1 VTVERLHKF
10 LSRAGVASRRT
21 AEDWIRAGRVA
32 VNGQVVTEM
41 GVKIDADHDQI
52 QVDGHLVE
60 PPKETFTLMLNKPYG
75 YVSTTDDPQGR
86 RTVMDLVA
94 EKFSHIRLFPVGRL
108 DYDATGLMM
117 LTNDGDLAYRMT
129 HPSYQVPRIYRVT
142 VGGDVTPETL
152 RRLASGLRV
161 GDRNVS
167 AIAEIIKKE
176 GGKTVLEVM
185 VREGRYHLVKRLML
199 QVGHAVLK
207 LKRISF
213 GPLHLGGL
221 PRGEYRL
228 LTKEEVAAL
237 KTRVQMN

>member
-1 VTVERLHKF
+1 MTVERLHKF

-21 AEDWIRAGRVA
+21 AEEWIRAGRVA

-41 GVKIDADHDQI
+41 GVKIDADQDKI
-52 QVDGHLVE
+52 QVDGRFVE
-60 PPKETFTLMLNKPYG
+60 PPQETITLMLNKPYG

-86 RTVMDLVA
+86 RMVTDLV
-94 EKFSHIRLFPVGRL
+94 EGKFKERLYPVGRL
-108 DYDATGLMM
+108 DYDATGLML

-142 VGGDVTPETL
+142 VGGEVTPETL
-152 RRLASGLRV
+152 RRLAGGLRV
-161 GDRNVS
+161 GDRTVA
-167 AIAEIIKKE
+167 AIAEVIKKE
-176 GGKTVLEVM
+176 GGKTVLELM
-185 VREGRYHLVKRLML
+185 VREGRYHLVKRLLL

-221 PRGEYRL
+221 PRGECRP
-228 LTKEEVAAL
+228 LTKEEMEAL
-237 KTRVQMN
+237 KKRVQMS

>member
-10 LSRAGVASRRT
+10 LSRAGIASRRT
-21 AEDWIRAGRVA
+21 AEEWIRAGRVA

-41 GVKIDADHDQI
+41 GVKIDADQDKI
-52 QVDGHLVE
+52 QVDGRFVE
-60 PPKETFTLMLNKPYG
+60 PPKETITLMINKPYG

-86 RTVMDLVA
+86 RMVTDLVA
-94 EKFSHIRLFPVGRL
+94 GNYKERLYPVGRL
-108 DYDATGLMM
+108 DYDATGLML

-142 VGGDVTPETL
+142 VGGEVTPETL
-152 RRLASGLRV
+152 RRLAGGLRV
-161 GDRNVS
+161 GDRTVA

-176 GGKTVLEVM
+176 GGKTVLELM
-185 VREGRYHLVKRLML
+185 VREGRYHLVKRLLL

-228 LTKEEVAAL
+228 LTKEEMEAL
-237 KTRVQMN
+237 KKRVQMS

>member
-21 AEDWIRAGRVA
+21 AEEWIRAGRVA

-41 GVKIDADHDQI
+41 GVKIDAEQDKI
-52 QVDGHLVE
+52 QVNGRLVE
-60 PPKETFTLMLNKPYG
+60 PPKETLTLMLNKPYG

-86 RTVMDLVA
+86 RVVTDLL
-94 EKFSHIRLFPVGRL
+94 EGKFKERLYPVGRL
-108 DYDATGLMM
+108 DYDATGLML

-142 VGGDVTPETL
+142 VGGEVTPETL
-152 RRLASGLRV
+152 RRLAGGLRV
-161 GDRNVS
+161 GDRNVA
-167 AIAEIIKKE
+167 AIVEVIKKE
-176 GGKTVLEVM
+176 GGKTVMELM
-185 VREGRYHLVKRLML
+185 VREGRYHLVKRLLL

-213 GPLHLGGL
+213 GPLHLGSL
-221 PRGEYRL
+221 PRGEFRM
-228 LTKEEVAAL
+228 LTKEELESL
-237 KTRVQMN
+237 KKRVQMT